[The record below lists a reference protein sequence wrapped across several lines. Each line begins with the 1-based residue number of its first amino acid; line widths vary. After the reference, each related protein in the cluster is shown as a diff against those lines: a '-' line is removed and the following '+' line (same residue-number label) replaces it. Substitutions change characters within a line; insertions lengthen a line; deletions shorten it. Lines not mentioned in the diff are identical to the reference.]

1 MLKEC
6 SASFNSGSGRLHRV
20 ATNRPNRPRRQ
31 AKQARAR
38 ETVDVVL
45 EAAARVLAEQG
56 YASATT
62 NRIAARAGVSV
73 GTIYEYFSNKEEIFD
88 GLIRRELATLVA
100 AVQSQELDRDSTI
113 DEKLARVV
121 VAAMGAMQYGPEL
134 FRALE
139 QVPGATFRR
148 HLADARHLVVAFVK
162 ELLEQHR
169 EELRVTDLDLAAF
182 MVVSAAEGI
191 GGNASVERFDQRLAE
206 ELGTL
211 VRAYLTGA

>member
-1 MLKEC
+1 M
-6 SASFNSGSGRLHRV
+6 
-20 ATNRPNRPRRQ
+20 ATNRRNRPRRQ

-38 ETVDVVL
+38 QTVDVVL
-45 EAAARVLAEQG
+45 EAAARVLGDQG

-62 NRIAARAGVSV
+62 NKIAERAGVSV

-100 AVQSQELDRDSTI
+100 AIQGQELDPDSTV

-148 HLADARHLVVAFVK
+148 HLADARRLVVAFVR
-162 ELLEQHR
+162 ELLEEHSQ
-169 EELRVTDLDLAAF
+169 ELRVADLDLAAF
-182 MVVSAAEGI
+182 IVVGAAEGI
-191 GGNASVERFDQRLAE
+191 GGNASAERFDERLAE

-211 VRAYLTGA
+211 VRAYLTGV